1 MTAAVLDASALL
13 ALLLG
18 EPGAD
23 KVKAV
28 LADAAMTTVNVAEV
42 VGHFARADA
51 SEHDIRSLLDP
62 LPFERVLFDEDLA
75 HAAGLLLPITK
86 PAGLSF
92 GDRAC
97 LALARRLGV
106 TALTADRSWG
116 PVADTIGIAVAT
128 IR

>member
-1 MTAAVLDASALL
+1 MTAAVLDTSALL
-13 ALLLG
+13 ALLLR
-18 EPGAD
+18 EPGAE

-28 LADAAMTTVNVAEV
+28 LTDAAMTTVNVAEV

-62 LPFERVLFDEDLA
+62 LPFARVLFDDDLA
-75 HAAGLLLPITK
+75 YAAGLLLPETK

-106 TALTADRSWG
+106 KALTADRSWG
-116 PVADTIGIAVAT
+116 PVADVLGIEVAT